1 MIPITSDIRNRFPS
15 AFRKARVERIRCVRL
30 EPDLYYVARR
40 AQGHGQYMVR
50 FFNRGA
56 DVTAVCGTINN
67 ERCKGTFQDR
77 CCVHIAAAVESGIK
91 HGRKSQRREVA
102 A

>member
-1 MIPITSDIRNRFPS
+1 MIAITQDIRSRFPS
-15 AFRKARVERIRCVRL
+15 SFRKVRRERIRCVRL
-30 EPDLYYVARR
+30 EVDLYYVARR
-40 AQGHGQYMVR
+40 ADGHGQYLVR
-50 FFNRGA
+50 FFNKGQ

-67 ERCKGTFQDR
+67 ERCKGSFNDR

-91 HGRKSQRREVA
+91 HGRKRRETRA

>member
-1 MIPITSDIRNRFPS
+1 MIPITPDIRKRFAA
-15 AFRKARVERIRCVRL
+15 AFRKARRERIRCVRL
-30 EPDLYYVARR
+30 ECDLYYVARR
-40 AQGHGQYMVR
+40 ADGHGQYLVR
-50 FFNRGA
+50 FFNKGA

-91 HGRKSQRREVA
+91 HGRAKQESRA